1 MVTGKKSPE
10 VRFAGFTQDWETGT
24 LKELTDIYDGTHQTP
39 SYKKKGVMFLSVEN
53 IKNLKS
59 NKFISEQDFENDFK
73 VFPEKGDILMTRI
86 GDVGTP
92 NIVEEEA
99 KIAYYVTLALL
110 KKKELN
116 PYFLKEVILSKNVQ
130 QEIWHRTLHIAFPR
144 KINKNEIEKVRISYP
159 KSQDEQKKIG
169 YIFRNINRLIEN
181 HQTQVTKLKNLKK
194 AMLTKMFPQN
204 GESVPELRFKGFD
217 GEWEEKKLV
226 EIVELGSSKRVH
238 RADYV
243 EFGVPFFRGTEISK
257 LGSASIIEDLLY
269 ISEEYYEKLKSNFGV
284 PHIGD
289 ILITA
294 VGTIGNAFLINSN
307 KKFYFK
313 DGNLIWLKN
322 IKINSEYLITFLKNG
337 IGRTR
342 VLESAIGSNQKA
354 LTMEKLGNI
363 NVDFPSLDEQKKIGD
378 YFKSLNTL
386 IENHNEQLK
395 KLNNV
400 KKACLSKLFVT

>member
-1 MVTGKKSPE
+1 MGTENKSPE
-10 VRFAGFTQDWETGT
+10 VRFAGFTEDWETGI

-39 SYKKKGVMFLSVEN
+39 SYKEKGVMFLSVEN

-130 QEIWHRTLHIAFPR
+130 KEIWHRTLHIAFPK

-181 HQTQVTKLKNLKK
+181 HQTQLTKLKNLKK

-204 GESVPELRFKGFD
+204 GASVPEIRFKGFD
-217 GEWEEKKLV
+217 EEWEEKALGNFTRITTGV
-226 EIVELGSSKRVH
+226 SNREDSGLDGEFTFFDRSEDIRRSDIFLFDCEAIIVAGEGSDFAPKYFKGKFDLHQRTYAIMDFQDSDSMFVFYYIH
-238 RADYV
+238 L
-243 EFGVPFFRGTEISK
+243 FRNYF
-257 LGSASIIEDLLY
+257 LD
-269 ISEEYYEKLKSNFGV
+269 V
-284 PHIGD
+284 
-289 ILITA
+289 A
-294 VGTIGNAFLINSN
+294 VGSTVKSLRLPMFQDMTVIMPKKDEQEKIGI
-307 KKFYFK
+307 YFK
-313 DGNLIWLKN
+313 
-322 IKINSEYLITFLKNG
+322 
-337 IGRTR
+337 
-342 VLESAIGSNQKA
+342 
-354 LTMEKLGNI
+354 KL
-363 NVDFPSLDEQKKIGD
+363 D
-378 YFKSLNTL
+378 TL
-386 IENHNEQLK
+386 ILNHNEQLK
-395 KLNNV
+395 KLNNI
-400 KKACLSKLFVT
+400 KKACLNKLFLA